1 MANPYKFT
9 LGELLLII
17 AGALAVNAYLVHRD
31 HEQVEQIIAETR
43 AAEAVQGPVNWC
55 EQDNDCGDAPCSTD
69 SECMERCPENDTEC
83 DGGPQS

>member
-9 LGELLLII
+9 ILELLAII

-31 HEQVEQIIAETR
+31 HAAVEQIIAETR

-55 EQDNDCGDAPCSTD
+55 GREDDCGCTTD
-69 SECMERCPENDTEC
+69 SECADQCPENATEC

>member
-9 LGELLLII
+9 LLELLAIL

-31 HEQVEQIIAETR
+31 HEQVEHIIAETR

-55 EQDNDCGDAPCSTD
+55 GREDDCGDAPCSTD

-83 DGGPQS
+83 DGGPES

>member
-9 LGELLLII
+9 LLELLAII

-31 HEQVEQIIAETR
+31 HAAVEQIIEYTH

-55 EQDNDCGDAPCSTD
+55 GREDDCGCTTD
-69 SECMERCPENDTEC
+69 SECADQCPENATEC